1 MFNAQPGFGDRQ
13 ESHAWWIDEY
23 DKPLLDMIE
32 DQELVEHNR
41 AVFKGF
47 FSSLKSFDEYLQFV
61 FITGVTKFNKVGIF
75 SDLNQLYDITFSNAF
90 AGICGITEDE
100 LKECFMPEIEEMA
113 TVRKTMEEYAD
124 DTSVGSGRDILF
136 IDEDIFI

>member
-47 FSSLKSFDEYLQFV
+47 FSCLKSFDEYLQFV